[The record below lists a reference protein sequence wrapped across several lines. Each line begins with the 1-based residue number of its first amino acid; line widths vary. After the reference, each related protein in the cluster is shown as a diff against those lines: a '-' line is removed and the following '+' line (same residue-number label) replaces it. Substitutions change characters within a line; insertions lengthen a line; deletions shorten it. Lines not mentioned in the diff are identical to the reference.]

1 LMNGMRLPDIPPGES
16 IRLSVQF
23 KAKLPGFVGNNSL
36 NTDFLLP
43 DEINTQLTLSQPRIT
58 LGSDFAAA
66 QVPIGPPTTV
76 TIKGLVSPV
85 AQIVPRDPVINPLVQ
100 LTTSGDKFEV
110 RLSVFDAKLNVRR
123 AEYQFF
129 DRFSRPVT
137 SPINVSLENAICQ
150 KGIVSGQ
157 SFTVLSRF
165 SGATGRREIAHVQVT
180 VFDDEGSSTANS
192 FPSFSSAATE
202 PPAAAPSIL
211 DRSSTNNF
219 TVVSAP
225 LMRLRPQSSGA
236 KSNQTTLGIRGGTV
250 PGAVP
255 TGRLAGRTF
264 RWAPG
269 RYRFRYRTNGAWFVL
284 DGKSRKPRKE

>member
-1 LMNGMRLPDIPPGES
+1 MRLPVIPPGES
-16 IRLSVQF
+16 ISLSVRF
-23 KAKLPGFVGNNSL
+23 KAKLPGFVGNNPL

-43 DEINTQLTLSQPRIT
+43 DEINTQLTLSQPQIT
-58 LGSDFAAA
+58 PGSDFNAA

-110 RLSVFDAKLNVRR
+110 RFSVFDAKLNVRR
-123 AEYQFF
+123 AAYQFF
-129 DRFSRPVT
+129 DRFRRPVT
-137 SPINVSLENAICQ
+137 TPINVSLENAICQ

-165 SGATGRREIAHVQVT
+165 SGATRRRGIEHVQVT

-192 FPSFSSAATE
+192 FPSLFSAAPE
-202 PPAAAPSIL
+202 RPAAAPSIL
-211 DRSSTNNF
+211 NRSATNNF

-225 LMRLRPQSSGA
+225 LMRLRPQSRSVR
-236 KSNQTTLGIRGGTV
+236 GI
-250 PGAVP
+250 
-255 TGRLAGRTF
+255 F
-264 RWAPG
+264 E
-269 RYRFRYRTNGAWFVL
+269 
-284 DGKSRKPRKE
+284 SRKPIKE